1 MQKNGRNTDGTF
13 SKRNSGRPK
22 GARNLKTIALEG
34 LLEGQSEALTQKAIT
49 MALEGDTVAL
59 RLCMERIA
67 PPPKDGPVSF
77 ELDHME
83 CSHDASDAAGS
94 VLRAVSAGDIT
105 PLEATRVMGL
115 IDSYRRILEV
125 TDLENRLQ
133 SLEHDFARI

>member
-1 MQKNGRNTDGTF
+1 
-13 SKRNSGRPK
+13 
-22 GARNLKTIALEG
+22 
-34 LLEGQSEALTQKAIT
+34 
-49 MALEGDTVAL
+49 MALEGDIVAL

-67 PPPKDGPVSF
+67 PPPKDSPVSF
-77 ELDHME
+77 ELGHME

-94 VLRAVSAGDIT
+94 ILRAVSAGDIT